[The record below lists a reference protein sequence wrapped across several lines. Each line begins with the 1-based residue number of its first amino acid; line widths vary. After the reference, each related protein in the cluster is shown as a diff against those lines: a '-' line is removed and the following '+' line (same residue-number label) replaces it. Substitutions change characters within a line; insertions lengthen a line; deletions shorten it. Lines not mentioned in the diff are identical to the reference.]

1 MMKASKIVLMAS
13 LLSASCGWFEDPRPN
28 EARLVVDGESGK
40 PVRLIVSTKFVAAV
54 NEAGQTRIVLFQAD
68 TIVTT
73 LPIDR
78 TVTIGGDERFFAETA
93 RLDSDLATVRMQV
106 FLDRKKEFDE
116 DGPLITGQPYRFVFS
131 FNQQITR
138 DIVVI

>member
-1 MMKASKIVLMAS
+1 MKAVVMVLAAA
-13 LLSASCGWFEDPRPN
+13 LVSASCGWFEDPRPN
-28 EARLVVDGESGK
+28 EARLVVDGEGGK
-40 PVRLIVSTKFVAAV
+40 PVRLIVSTKFVASV
-54 NEAGQTRIVLFQAD
+54 NEGGQTRIVLFQAD

-78 TVTIGGDERFFAETA
+78 RVTIGGDERFYAETA
-93 RLDSDLATVRMQV
+93 RLDSDLTTVRMQV

-116 DGPLITGQPYRFVFS
+116 DGPLVTGQPYRFVYS